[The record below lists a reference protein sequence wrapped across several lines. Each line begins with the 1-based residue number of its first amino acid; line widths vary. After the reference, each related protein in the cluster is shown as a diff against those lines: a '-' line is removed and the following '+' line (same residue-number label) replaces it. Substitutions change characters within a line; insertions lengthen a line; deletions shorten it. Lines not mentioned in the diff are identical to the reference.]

1 MSSTAD
7 RVLHNDVLAQ
17 LVSESEIRGLL
28 ARYCR
33 AVDRLDEA
41 LLRSLVYPDAA
52 IDYGEDFFQGSGT
65 DFIPWILGHARAM
78 RRTQHAISAT
88 LIDVAGNVAL
98 CESYGQ
104 AVHILEDNGVLVEL
118 TSGNR
123 YLDRMEQR
131 EDGIWRIAKRRVV
144 VDWLRRL
151 GADERL
157 LEGLRVTVGARDK
170 TDPLYRFMASER
182 IQRKPERTV
191 R

>member
-1 MSSTAD
+1 MPDTT
-7 RVLHNDVLAQ
+7 LHVSLLARLPG
-17 LVSESEIRGLL
+17 LVDKTEIRDLL

-33 AVDRLDEA
+33 AVDRLDEE
-41 LLRSLVYPDAA
+41 LLRSLVHPDAA
-52 IDYGEDFFQGSGT
+52 IDYGEDFFQGSGA

-88 LIDVAGNVAL
+88 LIDIADNVAL

-118 TSGNR
+118 TSGIR

-151 GADERL
+151 GTDERL

-170 TDPLYRFMASER
+170 TDPLYPFLANEC
-182 IQRKPERTV
+182 I
-191 R
+191 